1 MFEIKLSID
10 VSDKTV
16 QVIQMLAG
24 SFKISQEEQANKSVN
39 ETLEKKADEV
49 KKPSR
54 TIKAAEEV
62 KKAPEKTA
70 EQAPKEEAKEEPKV
84 ESTATVTTATTEAP
98 IPTKEELR
106 KIAVQAI
113 QKDKAAVIAM
123 KNAHFPNAEK
133 ITSIE
138 EGERAQAIELLNAI
152 IAA

>member
-16 QVIQMLAG
+16 KVIEMLAG
-24 SFKISQEEQANKSVN
+24 SFKISQEEQANKPVN
-39 ETLEKKADEV
+39 ETPEKKADEV

-54 TIKAAEEV
+54 TIKAAEGV
-62 KKAPEKTA
+62 KKSPEKTA
-70 EQAPKEEAKEEPKV
+70 KQAPKEEAKEEPKV
-84 ESTATVTTATTEAP
+84 ESTATATAEV
-98 IPTKEELR
+98 PTKEELR

-113 QKDKAAVIAM
+113 QKNKAAVIAM
-123 KNAHFPNAEK
+123 KNEHFPDADK